1 MAFHHNA
8 QLLDP
13 SSGSCHRNAQ
23 LLDPIP
29 RYRAVQYGTTLK
41 RFLVGQGA
49 QVTGLGDL
57 RDVSS
62 ELLFFDN
69 EEVIFVRLDQS
80 KVPKFPHKH
89 AGPWSRRAHHI
100 RQFLM
105 RNLQFNANAPWVF
118 LAEGAH

>member
-29 RYRAVQYGTTLK
+29 GYRAVQYRTTLK
-41 RFLVGQGA
+41 RVLVGQGA

-57 RDVSS
+57 REVTN

-69 EEVIFVRLDQS
+69 EEVIFVRLD
-80 KVPKFPHKH
+80 
-89 AGPWSRRAHHI
+89 
-100 RQFLM
+100 
-105 RNLQFNANAPWVF
+105 
-118 LAEGAH
+118 

>member
-29 RYRAVQYGTTLK
+29 EYRAVQYRTTLK
-41 RFLVGQGA
+41 RVLVGQGA

-57 RDVSS
+57 R
-62 ELLFFDN
+62 E
-69 EEVIFVRLDQS
+69 I
-80 KVPKFPHKH
+80 
-89 AGPWSRRAHHI
+89 SRSHLINSRAKLNIWHDEK
-100 RQFLM
+100 
-105 RNLQFNANAPWVF
+105 N
-118 LAEGAH
+118 